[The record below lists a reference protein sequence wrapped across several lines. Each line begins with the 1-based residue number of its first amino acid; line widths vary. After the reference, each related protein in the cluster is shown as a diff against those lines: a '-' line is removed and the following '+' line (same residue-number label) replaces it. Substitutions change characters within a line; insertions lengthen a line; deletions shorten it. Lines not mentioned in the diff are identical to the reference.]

1 MYDRLLL
8 PTDGSAGM
16 ERVIEHADDIAR
28 EHDATIDLLYVVNT
42 SSMTTIPTEAS
53 VEGIRGLLNEEGK
66 MAIEA
71 AARICS
77 PDTQVEH
84 AIVEGNPER
93 EIVDYAAESD
103 CDLIVM
109 GTHGRGGIDRLL
121 LGSVAEHVVRRSD
134 VPVLTVQVGEGQ
146 TTARSD

>member
-16 ERVIEHADDIAR
+16 ERVIEHADEIAR
-28 EHDATIDLLYVVNT
+28 RHDATIDILYVINT
-42 SSMTTIPTEAS
+42 FRMAPMPTEAS
-53 VEGIRGLLNEEGK
+53 VEGIRGLLNEEGE

-71 AARICS
+71 AKRICS
-77 PDTQVEH
+77 PETNVEH
-84 AIVEGNPER
+84 AIVEGNPKR
-93 EIVDYAAESD
+93 EIVDHAAENA

-121 LGSVAEHVVRRSD
+121 LGSVAEQVVRRSD
-134 VPVLTVQVGEGQ
+134 VPVLTVQVDERP
-146 TTARSD
+146 TTA